1 MPPSVAAAVKREI
14 DTGANGKP
22 KEKNHLLSFV
32 WLPTYVVLRGWK
44 YKGLQEREEHLKH
57 KIPCLVWQTDF
68 FLPLVISCYLQ
79 FVKGNVL
86 LTKSKIKINK
96 KQTIFAMHAKI
107 IIKKTR

>member
-14 DTGANGKP
+14 DTRANGKP

-44 YKGLQEREEHLKH
+44 YKGLQEREKHLKH
-57 KIPCLVWQTDF
+57 IIPFFDF

-79 FVKGNVL
+79 FVKRNVL
-86 LTKSKIKINK
+86 LTKSKIRINK